1 MQPAIKM
8 ALRVARQGSDYLKA
22 HFERQEPTGKDDDER
37 RLQLD
42 RVEQSIYDN
51 FAEQLEK
58 AWNNYLMTVTTRL
71 IDMAWQMVIGT
82 RWVDDDFIGS
92 LLQRKLEGW

>member
-22 HFERQEPTGKDDDER
+22 HFERQEPTGKDDSER
-37 RLQLD
+37 RRQLE

-51 FAEQLEK
+51 FAEQ
-58 AWNNYLMTVTTRL
+58 
-71 IDMAWQMVIGT
+71 
-82 RWVDDDFIGS
+82 
-92 LLQRKLEGW
+92 